1 LCRPACTVDNPPPEC
16 ENVQPM
22 DTITLELV
30 VIAIL
35 IGLNGFFSM
44 AEFAIISIRKGRIA
58 QLVADG
64 DQRAQI
70 VDSYQ
75 RDPHPLLA
83 VIQIG
88 VTVAGT
94 AASTVGG
101 IVAIQH
107 LQPFF
112 ASLPW
117 PLISRA
123 AEPLAAFVVVGLV
136 SYSSLIVGELVPKA
150 LGLQYAD
157 QIALRLAKP
166 MRLFSYIASPAVAV
180 LTTSS
185 KAVLRLLGANGEQDA
200 FITREEVQHIVAE
213 GHESGVFSEAEHEY
227 IRNIFEFTHTCVREV
242 MVPRTRIVGLE
253 LETPREE
260 TLRIILES
268 QYSRYPVYRDSIEEI
283 VGVVHAK
290 DLLGKLVRGVAV
302 PLHEVMRPPVFVP
315 EGKKV
320 NDLLKEMQR
329 TRNHMALVVDE
340 YGGLAGLV
348 TTEDLLEEL
357 VGEIED
363 EHDTGETT
371 KLQQLPDGSWLVDG
385 MLPDF
390 DLRELLGIKQ
400 EDDLPYDTLA
410 GLILHELGHL
420 PEQGESLVWQGN
432 RLVCEEVTRTAVLR
446 VRIIPILEEG
456 LNQATT

>member
-1 LCRPACTVDNPPPEC
+1 
-16 ENVQPM
+16 M
-22 DTITLELV
+22 DTVTLELI
-30 VIAIL
+30 VIVIL

-58 QLVADG
+58 QLVAEG
-64 DQRAQI
+64 DERAVI
-70 VDSYQ
+70 IDTYQ

-112 ASLPW
+112 VSLPW
-117 PLISRA
+117 PLISGI
-123 AEPLAAFVVVGLV
+123 AEPFAAFVVVGLV

-157 QIALRLAKP
+157 QIALRLALP
-166 MRLFSYIASPAVAV
+166 MRLFSKIMAPAVAV

-185 KAVLRLLGANGEQDA
+185 KAVLKLLGAKNEQDA

-242 MVPRTRIVGLE
+242 MVPRTRIMALE
-253 LETPREE
+253 LDTPRDEI
-260 TLRIILES
+260 LQIILDS

-290 DLLGKLVRGVAV
+290 DLLGRLVRGEEV
-302 PLHEVMRPPVFVP
+302 PLGELLRPPVFVP
-315 EGKKV
+315 EGKMV
-320 NDLLKEMQR
+320 NNLLKEMQR

-363 EHDTGETT
+363 EHDAGESAM
-371 KLQQLPDGSWLVDG
+371 LQQLPDGSWLADG
-385 MLPDF
+385 MLPVF
-390 DLRELLGIKQ
+390 DLKELLGVKL
-400 EDDLPYDTLA
+400 EDDLPYDSLA
-410 GLILHELGHL
+410 GLVLHELGHF
-420 PEQGESLVWQGN
+420 PDQGEVVSWQGFH
-432 RLVCEEVTRTAVLR
+432 LVCDEVTPTAVLR
-446 VRIIPILEEG
+446 VRIIS
-456 LNQATT
+456 QAPEAA

>member
-1 LCRPACTVDNPPPEC
+1 
-16 ENVQPM
+16 M
-22 DTITLELV
+22 DTVTIELI

-58 QLVADG
+58 QLVAEG
-64 DQRAQI
+64 DKRAQI
-70 VDSYQ
+70 IDRYQ

-112 ASLPW
+112 ATLPW
-117 PLISRA
+117 PFIRNA
-123 AEPLAAFVVVGLV
+123 AEPLAASVVVGLV
-136 SYSSLIVGELVPKA
+136 SYSSLIIGELVPKA

-166 MRLFSYIASPAVAV
+166 MRFFSSIVSPAVAV

-185 KAVLRLLGANGEQDA
+185 RAVLNLLGAKGEQNA

-242 MVPRTRIVGLE
+242 MVPRTRMVALK
-253 LETPREE
+253 LETPRDE

-268 QYSRYPVYRDSIEEI
+268 QYSRYPVYHDTIEEI

-290 DLLGKLVRGVAV
+290 DLLGKLVRGAAV
-302 PLHEVMRPPVFVP
+302 SLNEVMRPPVFVP

-340 YGGLAGLV
+340 YGGLSGLV

-363 EHDTGETT
+363 EHDAGEPS
-371 KLQQLPDGSWLVDG
+371 KLQQLPDGSWLMDG
-385 MLPDF
+385 MLSDF

-420 PEQGESLVWQGN
+420 PEQGESLVWHGY
-432 RLVCEEVTRTAVLR
+432 RFICEEVTRTAVLHVR
-446 VRIIPILEEG
+446 VIPIPEEE
-456 LNQATT
+456 LNQAAP